1 MELQEIFYIMGIVY
15 MTIMFA
21 LMIVIVAAILVIK
34 HKVNSIQQ
42 HIEEKLA
49 TVTNAIHMGE
59 AIVDKAKETFG
70 RKK

>member
-21 LMIVIVAAILVIK
+21 LMIVTVAAILVIK

-49 TVTNAIHMGE
+49 AVTNAIQMGE
-59 AIVDKAKETFG
+59 AIVGKAKETFG